1 MKRIFTSLINRGM
14 TLIELL
20 VSIAI
25 FTIITSVVLFN
36 HTEFNS
42 NVLVTNLAYEVAL
55 AIRQAQTYGLSVK
68 RGVNYPFGIYMD
80 TNGLS
85 SIIIFGDKDKNNFFG
100 DGTGVQY
107 SGPCTGEHI
116 EGDPNDPNNQYDT
129 CEEKLTLRGNVSIS
143 EFCVGER
150 CVSSNAINW
159 ASILF
164 KRPNP
169 VAIIKGEKFETPD
182 NSDNSYFTITLKSK
196 STDKE
201 KTVKVERTGQISVVQ
216 E

>member
-1 MKRIFTSLINRGM
+1 M

-68 RGVNYPFGIYMD
+68 QGSTHSFGIYVD
-80 TNGLS
+80 TNGPQSL
-85 SIIIFGDKDKNNFFG
+85 IIFEDTNNDGIFN
-100 DGTGVQY
+100 GTGNFDEVCPSVS
-107 SGPCTGEHI
+107 SGDADG
-116 EGDPNDPNNQYDT
+116 DT
-129 CEEKLTLRGNVSIS
+129 CEERLSLRGNVEFS
-143 EFCVGER
+143 EFCVYKEINGLR
-150 CVSSNAINW
+150 CSVGSDNINW
-159 ASILF
+159 SSVMF

-169 VAIIKGEKFETPD
+169 IALIYGEQFGPNTD
-182 NSDNSYFTITLKSK
+182 NLDLNKDTQKYFTITLKSN
-196 STDKE
+196 STDKH